1 MEAEYKVAKEK
12 CDALSG
18 DAKSACLA
26 QAKAQYQ
33 ALSVTH
39 RPSRRSAQQ
48 CIRHRCSIW
57 RRTAGQVF
65 LALVI
70 VIIPTLTNRN
80 NGRARPALRRGSIA
94 SVSAAGRAPGGQSL
108 ARRGSE
114 AIRWGPPNCTG
125 WDSSSRSK
133 LVLAMAGSFRFDGT
147 ADEVVERIGAISTLP
162 GVRYWSVTDR
172 AWRPLVVDAS
182 ALSRPDRHSRRGDFL
197 AAEMATGRE
206 LYYWELHRRSG
217 NIVNRMTVLERSPAR
232 AVIATENVTPVRIF
246 FMTLFEPG
254 TLQSVAFVELIAP
267 GVWGVYFLSRAG
279 QGASALAV
287 GREESYVNV
296 ATAMYEHL
304 AGIQSSGEP
313 PTRHLAGVRERSE
326 LDQFRHLPSRRH
338 DAYGGKQYSPTSEDR
353 WAL

>member
-1 MEAEYKVAKEK
+1 M
-12 CDALSG
+12 
-18 DAKSACLA
+18 
-26 QAKAQYQ
+26 
-33 ALSVTH
+33 
-39 RPSRRSAQQ
+39 
-48 CIRHRCSIW
+48 SIW
-57 RRTAGQVF
+57 RRTVGQVF

-70 VIIPTLTNRN
+70 VAIPTLTI
-80 NGRARPALRRGSIA
+80 GTMAGPVPPCGAGLSPQYPPPGERPAVKVWHDEDLKR
-94 SVSAAGRAPGGQSL
+94 
-108 ARRGSE
+108 SE
-114 AIRWGPPNCTG
+114 WGPPNCTG

-147 ADEVVERIGAISTLP
+147 LDEVVERIGAISTLP

-182 ALSRPDRHSRRGDFL
+182 ALSRPDRTSRRGDFL

-217 NIVNRMTVLERSPAR
+217 NIVNRMTVLERGPAR

-267 GVWGVYFLSRAG
+267 GVWGAYFLTRAG
-279 QGASALAV
+279 QGASSLAV
-287 GREESYVNV
+287 GREESYVNA

-304 AGIQSSGEP
+304 AGIQSSGES
-313 PTRHLAGVRERSE
+313 PTSHLAGVRSGRN
-326 LDQFRHLPSRRH
+326 
-338 DAYGGKQYSPTSEDR
+338 
-353 WAL
+353 